1 MVWLCSRT
9 ETGRGSQ
16 GDAALGRSG
25 AWHGHGRSRAPDDRR
40 VIPTIEL
47 PAGVADAPPAFAC
60 ALRTQLPG
68 RAPLMF
74 SNRIRRNHRRGSIW
88 AMVLIAAAALFV
100 VGSTSAYAKGT
111 DGGSTTNPW
120 IQSDQADYAPGS
132 TVTLTGGNWQ
142 PGESVRIFVDDSNG
156 HTWNHSADVTAD
168 DMGLIQDVF
177 DLPASFVADY
187 GVTAPGAS
195 SDSAFTSFPDGTVR
209 FTTAS
214 ASLSFTG

>member
-60 ALRTQLPG
+60 ALRRQLPG

-88 AMVLIAAAALFV
+88 AMVLIAAVALFV
-100 VGSTSAYAKGT
+100 MGSTSAYAMGT
-111 DGGSTTNPW
+111 DGASTTNPW
-120 IQSDQADYAPGS
+120 IKSDQADYAPGS

-142 PGESVRIFVDDSNG
+142 PGESVHVFVDDTNG

-168 DMGLIQDVF
+168 DMGLIRDVF
-177 DLPASFVADY
+177 SLPNAFVSDY
-187 GVTAPGAS
+187 NVVATGSVSGTATAT
-195 SDSAFTSFPDGTVR
+195 FTDGTLTISPTSGV
-209 FTTAS
+209 
-214 ASLSFTG
+214 G